1 VIYLDEFREYCLSK
15 PGVTESTPFGP
26 DTLVFKVMNK
36 MFAVTGIDEFEYVN
50 LKCDPERAVE
60 LREQWAGIK
69 PGWHMNK
76 QHWNSVFTNG
86 SVPDKMILELTD
98 HSYELV
104 VASLP
109 KKVRVELDSISGDQ

>member
-1 VIYLDEFREYCLSK
+1 MIYLDEFREYCLSK

-60 LREQWAGIK
+60 LREQWAGVK

-76 QHWNSVFTNG
+76 QHWNSVFTDG

-98 HSYELV
+98 HSYDLI
-104 VASLP
+104 VAGLP
-109 KKVRVELDSISGDQ
+109 KKVKAELDSISGDQ

>member
-1 VIYLDEFREYCLSK
+1 MIYLDEFREYCLSK

-60 LREQWAGIK
+60 LREQWTGIK

-76 QHWNSVFTNG
+76 QHWNSVFIDG

-98 HSYELV
+98 HSYDLI
-104 VASLP
+104 VAGLS
-109 KKVRVELDSISGDQ
+109 KKVRADLDSLKGDQ

>member
-1 VIYLDEFREYCLSK
+1 MIYLDEFREYCLSK

-60 LREQWAGIK
+60 LREQWAGVK

-76 QHWNSVFTNG
+76 QHWNSVFTDG

-98 HSYELV
+98 HSYDLI
-104 VASLP
+104 VAGLS
-109 KKVRVELDSISGDQ
+109 KKVKAELDSISEDK

>member
-1 VIYLDEFREYCLSK
+1 MIYLDEFREYCLSK

-76 QHWNSVFTNG
+76 QHWNSVFTDG

-98 HSYELV
+98 HSYDLI
-104 VASLP
+104 VAGLP
-109 KKVRVELDSISGDQ
+109 KKVKAELDSISEDK

>member
-1 VIYLDEFREYCLSK
+1 MIYLDEYREYCLSK
-15 PGVTESTPFGP
+15 PGVTEHTPFGP

-36 MFAVTGIDEFEYVN
+36 MFALTGIDEFEYIN
-50 LKCDPERAVE
+50 LKCDPERAAE
-60 LREQWAGIK
+60 LRENWHGIK

-76 QHWNSVFTNG
+76 HHWNSVFADG
-86 SVPDKMILELTD
+86 SVPDNMIFELTD

-109 KKVRVELDSISGDQ
+109 KKVRAELDSISGDQ

>member
-1 VIYLDEFREYCLSK
+1 MYIDEFREFCLKK

-36 MFAVTGIDEFEYVN
+36 MFAITGIDEFEFIN
-50 LKCDPERAVE
+50 LKSTPEKAVE
-60 LREQWAGIK
+60 LREQHEGIK

-76 QHWNSVFTNG
+76 THWNSVFTDG
-86 SVPDKMILELTD
+86 TVSDQLIRELTD
-98 HSYELV
+98 ESYDLI

-109 KKVRVELDSISGDQ
+109 KKTQQELAEIKARS

>member
-1 VIYLDEFREYCLSK
+1 MIYLDEFREYCLSK

-60 LREQWAGIK
+60 LREQWAGVK

>member
-1 VIYLDEFREYCLSK
+1 MIYLDEFREYCLSK

-60 LREQWAGIK
+60 LREQWAGVK

-76 QHWNSVFTNG
+76 QHWNSVFTDG

-98 HSYELV
+98 HSYDLI
-104 VASLP
+104 VAGLP
-109 KKVRVELDSISGDQ
+109 KKVKAELDSISEDK

>member
-1 VIYLDEFREYCLSK
+1 MIYLDEFREYCLSK

-60 LREQWAGIK
+60 LREQWAGVK

-76 QHWNSVFTNG
+76 QHWNSVFTDG
-86 SVPDKMILELTD
+86 SVPDKMVLELTD

>member
-1 VIYLDEFREYCLSK
+1 MIYLDEFREYCLSK

-76 QHWNSVFTNG
+76 QHWNSVFIDG
-86 SVPDKMILELTD
+86 SVPDKMVLELTD

-109 KKVRVELDSISGDQ
+109 KKVRAELDSISGDQ

>member
-1 VIYLDEFREYCLSK
+1 MFIDEFRTYCLAK

-36 MFAVTGIDEFEYVN
+36 MFAVTGIDDFEFIN
-50 LKCDPERAVE
+50 LKSTPEKSIE
-60 LREQWAGIK
+60 LRETHEGIK

-76 QHWNSVFTNG
+76 THWNSVFTDG
-86 SVPDKMILELTD
+86 SISDHMIRELTD
-98 HSYELV
+98 ESYDII

-109 KKVRVELDSISGDQ
+109 KKTQKELAELKERS

>member
-1 VIYLDEFREYCLSK
+1 MIYLDEFREYCLSK

-60 LREQWAGIK
+60 LREQWAGVK

-76 QHWNSVFTNG
+76 QHWNSVFTDG
-86 SVPDKMILELTD
+86 SVPDKMVLELTD

-109 KKVRVELDSISGDQ
+109 KKVRAELDSISGDQ

>member
-1 VIYLDEFREYCLSK
+1 MYLDEFRDYCLRK

-36 MFAVTGIDEFEYVN
+36 MFAVTGLDVFEYVN

-60 LREQWAGIK
+60 LREEWEGIK

-76 QHWNSVFTNG
+76 QHWNSVFVDG

-98 HSYELV
+98 HSYDLI

-109 KKVRVELDSISGDQ
+109 KKVKEELKQLSENQ